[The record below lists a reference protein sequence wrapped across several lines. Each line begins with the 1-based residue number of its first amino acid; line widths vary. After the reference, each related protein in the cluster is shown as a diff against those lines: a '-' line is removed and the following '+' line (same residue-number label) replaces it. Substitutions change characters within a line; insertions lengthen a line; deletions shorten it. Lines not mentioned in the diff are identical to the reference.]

1 METIKGFKGFDKNLK
16 CRNYQYEVGQDFEET
31 GNIKACSNGFHF
43 CENPADIFSY
53 YPPSDSGNLNRYCEV
68 EGTGKIDKDSDDS
81 KIACSKIH
89 ISAEIGIKGLINAWV
104 KFILDK
110 VNWDDSKATNTGYQS
125 AATNTGYRSAA
136 TNTGYRSA
144 ATNTGDQSAATN
156 TGYRSAATNTGYQ
169 SAATNTGYRSA
180 ATNTG
185 YQSAATNTG
194 DQSAAT
200 NTGYQS
206 AATNTGYQ
214 SAATNTGNQSAA
226 TNTGD
231 QSAATN
237 TGYQSAATNTGY
249 RSAATNT
256 GYRSAATNTGDQS
269 AATNTGDQS
278 AAIVDG
284 KDSIAIVTG
293 KDSKAK
299 GVLGCWIVLTERD
312 NWDGKTYPILS
323 VQAFKVD
330 GKSIKED
337 TFYKLVDGKP
347 KEVE

>member
-110 VNWDDSKATNTGYQS
+110 VNWDDSKATNTG
-125 AATNTGYRSAA
+125 
-136 TNTGYRSA
+136 
-144 ATNTGDQSAATN
+144 DQSAATN
-156 TGYRSAATNTGYQ
+156 TGYW
-169 SAATNTGYRSA
+169 SAATNTGYR
-180 ATNTG
+180 
-185 YQSAATNTG
+185 
-194 DQSAAT
+194 
-200 NTGYQS
+200 
-206 AATNTGYQ
+206 
-214 SAATNTGNQSAA
+214 
-226 TNTGD
+226 
-231 QSAATN
+231 
-237 TGYQSAATNTGY
+237 
-249 RSAATNT
+249 
-256 GYRSAATNTGDQS
+256 
-269 AATNTGDQS
+269 S

-299 GVLGCWIVLTERD
+299 GVLGCWIVLTERG
-312 NWDGKTYPILS
+312 NWDGETYPILS

>member
-68 EGTGKIDKDSDDS
+68 EGTGKIDKDSNDS

-110 VNWDDSKATNTGYQS
+110 VNWNDSKATNTGDY
-125 AATNTGYRSAA
+125 
-136 TNTGYRSA
+136 
-144 ATNTGDQSAATN
+144 
-156 TGYRSAATNTGYQ
+156 
-169 SAATNTGYRSA
+169 
-180 ATNTG
+180 
-185 YQSAATNTG
+185 
-194 DQSAAT
+194 
-200 NTGYQS
+200 
-206 AATNTGYQ
+206 
-214 SAATNTGNQSAA
+214 SAATNTGN
-226 TNTGD
+226 
-231 QSAATN
+231 
-237 TGYQSAATNTGY
+237 
-249 RSAATNT
+249 
-256 GYRSAATNTGDQS
+256 
-269 AATNTGDQS
+269 QS

-299 GVLGCWIVLTERD
+299 GVLGCWIVLTERG
-312 NWDGKTYPILS
+312 NWDGETYPILS

-347 KEVE
+347 KKVE